1 MLSDLIKLIRGIY
14 GEGDIRLHPYKYD
27 QLDERQVCWNALDDR
42 PDCYGKAVGE
52 FEQALAEYTGAKHVI
67 CTCSGTAAL
76 YAALR
81 IVNIGKNSVMLP
93 NYTFRATANA
103 VFRSGGYLWHV
114 DVDNDTLGMRP
125 KDTRAV
131 EVMLP
136 VYIFGMPYLKTK
148 LFSFF
153 KVIEDAAAALGT
165 FVDGKHAGTFG
176 NAGILSFNG
185 NKILTTGGGGAV
197 LTDDAE
203 LANKVRNFITK
214 DFNLRM
220 PALNAAL
227 GIPQLER
234 IEETIAKKREVA
246 HTYHDFFDGSEI
258 MCIKEPENCR
268 SNYWLNTL
276 VFPTNPMRDYWF
288 DRLKHAGIECR
299 KGFEL
304 LDPNADTPVAKEMC
318 GRILNLP
325 SGVPV

>member
-1 MLSDLIKLIRGIY
+1 MLSDLIKLIRGLY
-14 GEGDIRLHPYKYD
+14 GDGEIKLHHANITNKD
-27 QLDERQVCWNALDDR
+27 HNFLMLSLHDR
-42 PDCYGKAVGE
+42 PDCYGMAVAG
-52 FEQALAEYTGAKHVI
+52 FENALAEYTGAKHVI

-76 YAALR
+76 YAVLYCVSRPFTYA
-81 IVNIGKNSVMLP
+81 IVP
-93 NYTFRATANA
+93 NYTFIATLNSASKAFNNI
-103 VFRSGGYLWHV
+103 YY
-114 DVDNDTLGMRP
+114 NDIEPDFLCMRFISCHTDEI
-125 KDTRAV
+125 KV
-131 EVMLP
+131 P
-136 VYIFGMPYLKTK
+136 VHIFGMPCKIPHRE
-148 LFSFF
+148 S
-153 KVIEDAAAALGT
+153 VIEDAAEALGT

-176 NAGILSFNG
+176 DAGILSFNG

-197 LTDDAE
+197 LTNDVE
-203 LANKVRNFITK
+203 LANRVRDFITK

-246 HTYHDFFDGSEI
+246 HTYHDFFEGSEI
-258 MCIKEPENCR
+258 RCIKEPENCR

-304 LDPNADTPVAKEMC
+304 LDPNADTPVAKDMC